1 VADGQE
7 EEAHDREDHLDER
20 VRAEAYG
27 TEKDELDE
35 LACREQVNFPLRHSS
50 NVMRGWVRLL
60 LGDQQQEAFNH
71 LVPGE

>member
-1 VADGQE
+1 M
-7 EEAHDREDHLDER
+7 L
-20 VRAEAYG
+20 AYG